1 MYKGPLPELHEGDE
15 FAGHRILGIAGRGGM
30 GVVYRALQ
38 LDLDRPVAL
47 KLIAPQ
53 LAEDPDFRER
63 FVRESRAAASIDHP
77 NVIPIYYTGE
87 SAEGALYIAMRY
99 VEGSDL
105 RTLVRAEQR
114 LQPARA
120 ANIVSQV
127 ASALDA
133 AHARGIVHRDVKP
146 ANVLLGANDH
156 AYLTDFGL
164 TKRVTS
170 HTGSTRDG
178 GWVGTLGYVAPEQI
192 RGERLDA
199 RADVY
204 ALGCVLYHSLAGVP
218 PYQRES
224 DEATLWA
231 HLNDDPPS
239 LHDRVPDV
247 PASFDAVVA
256 RAMAK
261 DPDDRYPSAGDLGR
275 AALAAAGRPVAQG
288 PERLVAVGEAAPGDH
303 QETVVSPDQAPTVL
317 ASGTTA
323 GRRLWPWA
331 LAAVP
336 IAGLALIA
344 ALALGGGDG
353 GGGGGTTSGSTT
365 GTNTTAPAQKTA
377 IADVTV
383 GGRPNNIVMAN
394 GKAWVVR
401 SGNPRLAVINAKT
414 AKRESYSPNVGG
426 EPSGE
431 ASGFGK
437 LWVINQSAPSLVA
450 IGLKSH
456 RREGNAVPLPPQGK
470 AVAVAGGNNA
480 MWVGVRGNP
489 GLLLRI
495 DPNNRAQPAK
505 TIELPDGVQNITVG
519 GGAVWIIARRRNTVT
534 RLDISSGTQRPIF
547 VGEKPFGIA
556 YGGGAVWVT
565 NNGDDTV
572 TRIDSGS
579 LNTRILP
586 VGRGPKGVAVGA
598 GAVWVA
604 NSIASTV
611 TRIAPRHQ
619 PARRHQPIKVATEPL
634 RRGHARRGDVWI
646 TSPGDSKVQRA
657 VALEV
662 ARRDD
667 AGLQRLGHEPRAL
680 LVLGQVLDAEAL
692 EERAQVRLDRVDAE
706 VQLVGDVLVGGGDR
720 ELVVLVGA

>member
-1 MYKGPLPELHEGDE
+1 VPTLHEGDE

-53 LAEDPDFRER
+53 LAEDPEFRDR

-87 SAEGALYIAMRY
+87 SDDGALYIAMRY

-114 LQPARA
+114 LDPARA
-120 ANIVSQV
+120 AQIVSQV

-192 RGERLDA
+192 RGERPDA

-204 ALGCVLYHSLAGVP
+204 ALGCVLYHSLAGAP

-239 LHDRVPDV
+239 LHDRAPDV
-247 PASFDAVVA
+247 PASFDAVLA
-256 RAMAK
+256 RALAK
-261 DPDDRYPSAGDLGR
+261 DPDDRFPSAGDLGR
-275 AALAAAGRPVAQG
+275 AALAAAGRPVAPA
-288 PERLVAVGEAAPGDH
+288 PERLVAVGEAAPGD

-317 ASGTTA
+317 AADAPA

-344 ALALGGGDG
+344 ALALGGGDEG
-353 GGGGGTTSGSTT
+353 GNGGSTT
-365 GTNTTAPAQKTA
+365 AGSTSTGTTTPAQNVA
-377 IADVTV
+377 IKEVVV
-383 GGRPNNIVMAN
+383 GGRPNNIVLAA

-401 SGNPRLAVINAKT
+401 SGNDRLAVIDAQT
-414 AKRESYSPNVGG
+414 VKREPYSPRVG

-431 ASGFGK
+431 AAGFGK
-437 LWVINQSAPSLVA
+437 LWVINQAAPSLVP

-456 RREGNAVPLPPQGK
+456 RQEGRAVPLPNHGK
-470 AVAVAGGNNA
+470 AVAVAAGNNA
-480 MWVGVRGNP
+480 MWVGVRGDP

-495 DPNNRAQPAK
+495 DPKRRDQPAK
-505 TIELPDGVQNITVG
+505 TIELPDGLQNIAVG
-519 GGAVWIIARRRNTVT
+519 GGAVWIIARRANTVT
-534 RLDISSGTQRPIF
+534 RLDIASGTQRPIF
-547 VGEKPFGIA
+547 VGERPFGIA
-556 YGGGAVWVT
+556 YGRGAVWVT

-579 LNTRILP
+579 LNTGIIP

-598 GAVWVA
+598 GAIWVA
-604 NSIASTV
+604 NSIASTI
-611 TRIAPRHQ
+611 TRIDPQ
-619 PARRHQPIKVATEPL
+619 TNEPAGRGIKVALNPYGVDTL
-634 RRGHARRGDVWI
+634 GDDVWV
-646 TSPGDSKVQRA
+646 TSPGDSKVQR
-657 VALEV
+657 LS
-662 ARRDD
+662 
-667 AGLQRLGHEPRAL
+667 P
-680 LVLGQVLDAEAL
+680 
-692 EERAQVRLDRVDAE
+692 
-706 VQLVGDVLVGGGDR
+706 
-720 ELVVLVGA
+720 

>member
-1 MYKGPLPELHEGDE
+1 VPTLHEGDE

-53 LAEDPDFRER
+53 LAEDPEFRDR

-87 SAEGALYIAMRY
+87 SDDGALYIAMRY

-105 RTLVRAEQR
+105 RTLVRAEGR
-114 LQPARA
+114 LDPARA
-120 ANIVSQV
+120 AQIVSQV

-204 ALGCVLYHSLAGVP
+204 ALGCVLYHSLAGAP

-239 LHDRVPDV
+239 LHDRAPDV
-247 PASFDAVVA
+247 PAAFDAVLA
-256 RAMAK
+256 RALAK
-261 DPDDRYPSAGDLGR
+261 NPDDRFPSAGDLGR
-275 AALAAAGRPVAQG
+275 AALAAAGKPVAPA
-288 PERLVAVGEAAPGDH
+288 PERLVAVGEAAPDDH

-317 ASGTTA
+317 AADTPA

-344 ALALGGGDG
+344 ALALGGGDDG
-353 GGGGGTTSGSTT
+353 GNGGSTSAGST
-365 GTNTTAPAQKTA
+365 STATTTPAQEVA
-377 IADVTV
+377 IKELVL
-383 GGRPNNIVMAN
+383 GGRPNNIVVAS

-401 SGNPRLAVINAKT
+401 SGNDRLAVIDT
-414 AKRESYSPNVGG
+414 ETVKREPYSPRVG

-431 ASGFGK
+431 AAGFGK
-437 LWVINQSAPSLVA
+437 LWVINQAAPSLVP

-456 RREGNAVPLPPQGK
+456 RQEGQAVPLPDHGV
-470 AVAVAGGNNA
+470 AVAVAAGSNA

-495 DPNNRAQPAK
+495 DPKNRAQPAK
-505 TIELPDGVQNITVG
+505 TIELPDGLQNIAVG
-519 GGAVWIIARRRNTVT
+519 GGAVWIIARRANTVT
-534 RLDISSGTQRPIF
+534 RLDIASGTQRPIF

-556 YGGGAVWVT
+556 YGRGAVWVT

-579 LNTRILP
+579 LNTATIET
-586 VGRGPKGVAVGA
+586 GRGPKGIAVGA

-611 TRIAPRHQ
+611 TRIDPQANRPSG
-619 PARRHQPIKVATEPL
+619 QPISVATNPY
-634 RRGHARRGDVWI
+634 GVDTNGDDVWV
-646 TSPGDSKVQRA
+646 TSPSDGKVQR
-657 VALEV
+657 LS
-662 ARRDD
+662 
-667 AGLQRLGHEPRAL
+667 P
-680 LVLGQVLDAEAL
+680 
-692 EERAQVRLDRVDAE
+692 
-706 VQLVGDVLVGGGDR
+706 
-720 ELVVLVGA
+720 

>member
-1 MYKGPLPELHEGDE
+1 LLYKGPVPTLHEGDE

-87 SAEGALYIAMRY
+87 SDDGALYIAMRY

-114 LQPARA
+114 LDPARA
-120 ANIVSQV
+120 AYIVSQV

-204 ALGCVLYHSLAGVP
+204 ALGCVLYHSLAGAP

-239 LHDRVPDV
+239 LHDRAPDV
-247 PASFDAVVA
+247 PASFDAVLS

-275 AALAAAGRPVAQG
+275 AALAAAGQPVAPG

-317 ASGTTA
+317 AAGAPA

-344 ALALGGGDG
+344 ALALGGGDDG
-353 GGGGGTTSGSTT
+353 GNPGSTT
-365 GTNTTAPAQKTA
+365 TASTSTATTTSAPKVA
-377 IADVTV
+377 VNGEVVV
-383 GGRPNNIVMAN
+383 GGRPNNIVLAE

-401 SGNPRLAVINAKT
+401 SGNPRLVVIDAKT
-414 AKRESYSPNVGG
+414 VKRKPYSPRVDDPTG
-426 EPSGE
+426 EV
-431 ASGFGK
+431 AAFDK
-437 LWVINQSAPSLVA
+437 LWVINQSAPSLVP
-450 IGLKSH
+450 IGLRSH
-456 RREGNAVPLPPQGK
+456 RQEGRAVPLPAQGK
-470 AVAVAGGNNA
+470 AVAVAAGNRA
-480 MWVGVRGNP
+480 LWVGIRGNP

-495 DPNNRAQPAK
+495 DPKHRDQPAK
-505 TIELPDGVQNITVG
+505 TIGLPDGLQNIAVG
-519 GGAVWIIARRRNTVT
+519 GGAVWIIARRANTVT
-534 RLDISSGTQRPIF
+534 RLDISSGSQRPIF
-547 VGEKPFGIA
+547 VGDTPFGIA
-556 YGGGAVWVT
+556 YGRGAVWVT

-579 LNTRILP
+579 LNTSTIET
-586 VGRGPKGVAVGA
+586 GRGPKGIAVGA

-611 TRIAPRHQ
+611 TRIDPEINR
-619 PARRHQPIKVATEPL
+619 PSGEPISVATNPY
-634 RRGHARRGDVWI
+634 GVDTFGDDVWI
-646 TSPGDSKVQRA
+646 TSPSDHKVQR
-657 VALEV
+657 LS
-662 ARRDD
+662 
-667 AGLQRLGHEPRAL
+667 P
-680 LVLGQVLDAEAL
+680 
-692 EERAQVRLDRVDAE
+692 
-706 VQLVGDVLVGGGDR
+706 
-720 ELVVLVGA
+720 

>member
-1 MYKGPLPELHEGDE
+1 LVYKGPVPTLHEGDE

-53 LAEDPDFRER
+53 LAEDPEFRDR

-87 SAEGALYIAMRY
+87 SEDGALYIAMRY

-114 LQPARA
+114 LDPARA
-120 ANIVSQV
+120 AQIVSQV

-192 RGERLDA
+192 RGERPDA

-204 ALGCVLYHSLAGVP
+204 ALGCVLYHSLAGAP

-239 LHDRVPDV
+239 LHDRAPDI
-247 PASFDAVVA
+247 PASFDAVLA
-256 RAMAK
+256 RALAK
-261 DPDDRYPSAGDLGR
+261 DPDDRFPSAGDLGR
-275 AALAAAGRPVAQG
+275 AALAAAGKPVAPA
-288 PERLVAVGEAAPGDH
+288 PERLVAVGAAAPGDH

-317 ASGTTA
+317 AADAPA

-344 ALALGGGDG
+344 ALALGGGDEG
-353 GGGGGTTSGSTT
+353 GSGGSTT
-365 GTNTTAPAQKTA
+365 AGSTGTGTTTPAQNVA
-377 IADVTV
+377 IKEVVV
-383 GGRPNNIVMAN
+383 GGRPNNIVLAA

-401 SGNPRLAVINAKT
+401 SGNDRLAVIDAQT
-414 AKRESYSPNVGG
+414 VEREPYSPRVG

-431 ASGFGK
+431 AAGFGK
-437 LWVINQSAPSLVA
+437 LWVINQAAPSLVP

-456 RREGNAVPLPPQGK
+456 RQEGRAVPLPNHGK
-470 AVAVAGGNNA
+470 AVAVAAGNNA
-480 MWVGVRGNP
+480 MWVGVRGDP

-495 DPNNRAQPAK
+495 DPKHRDQPAK
-505 TIELPDGVQNITVG
+505 TIELPDGLQNIAVG
-519 GGAVWIIARRRNTVT
+519 GGAVWIIARRANTVT
-534 RLDISSGTQRPIF
+534 RLDIASGTQRPIF
-547 VGEKPFGIA
+547 VGERPFGIA
-556 YGGGAVWVT
+556 YGRGAVWVT

-579 LNTRILP
+579 LNTGIIP
-586 VGRGPKGVAVGA
+586 VGRGPKGIAVGA
-598 GAVWVA
+598 GAIWVA
-604 NSIASTV
+604 NSIVSTI
-611 TRIAPRHQ
+611 TRIDPQ
-619 PARRHQPIKVATEPL
+619 TNEPAGRGIKVALNPYGVDTL
-634 RRGHARRGDVWI
+634 GDDVWV
-646 TSPGDSKVQRA
+646 TSPGDSKVQR
-657 VALEV
+657 LS
-662 ARRDD
+662 
-667 AGLQRLGHEPRAL
+667 P
-680 LVLGQVLDAEAL
+680 
-692 EERAQVRLDRVDAE
+692 
-706 VQLVGDVLVGGGDR
+706 
-720 ELVVLVGA
+720 

>member
-1 MYKGPLPELHEGDE
+1 VGSLLYKGPVPSLHEGDE
-15 FAGHRILGIAGRGGM
+15 FAGHRILGVAGRGGM

-53 LAEDPDFRER
+53 LAEDPDFRDR

-87 SAEGALYIAMRY
+87 SDGALYIAMRY

-114 LQPARA
+114 LDPQRA
-120 ANIVSQV
+120 AYIVSQV

-204 ALGCVLYHSLAGVP
+204 ALGCVLYHSLAGAP

-239 LHDRVPDV
+239 LHDRAPNVP
-247 PASFDAVVA
+247 PGFDAVIA

-275 AALAAAGRPVAQG
+275 AALAAAGQPVAPA

-317 ASGTTA
+317 AAGAPA

-344 ALALGGGDG
+344 ALALGGGDNG
-353 GGGGGTTSGSTT
+353 GNGGSTSAGSTST
-365 GTNTTAPAQKTA
+365 GATTPAKPPA
-377 IADVTV
+377 ITDVSV
-383 GGRPNNIVMAN
+383 GGRPNNIVLAN

-401 SGNPRLAVINAKT
+401 SGNERLAVINAKT
-414 AKRESYSPNVGG
+414 AKREPYSPRVGG
-426 EPSGE
+426 QPTGE
-431 ASGFGK
+431 AAGFGK
-437 LWVINQSAPSLVA
+437 LWVIDQSTPSLVA

-456 RREGNAVPLPPQGK
+456 RQEGKAVPLPPQGK
-470 AVAVAGGNNA
+470 AVAVASGSNA
-480 MWVGVRGNP
+480 MWVGIRGNP

-495 DPNNRAQPAK
+495 NPKNRDRPDK
-505 TIELPDGVQNITVG
+505 TIELPDGLQNIAVG
-519 GGAVWIIARRRNTVT
+519 GGAVWIIARRANTVT
-534 RLDISSGTQRPIF
+534 RLDISSGTQRSIF
-547 VGEKPFGIA
+547 VGDNPFGIA
-556 YGGGAVWVT
+556 FGRGAVWVT

-579 LNTRILP
+579 LNTVPIP
-586 VGRGPKGVAVGA
+586 VGHGPKGIAVGA

-604 NSIASTV
+604 NSLQGTL
-611 TRIAPRHQ
+611 TRIDPTTSR
-619 PARRHQPIKVATEPL
+619 PAAKPL
-634 RRGHARRGDVWI
+634 EIALGPYGVDTLDRDVWI
-646 TSPGDSKVQRA
+646 TSPGEHKVQR
-657 VALEV
+657 VS
-662 ARRDD
+662 
-667 AGLQRLGHEPRAL
+667 P
-680 LVLGQVLDAEAL
+680 
-692 EERAQVRLDRVDAE
+692 
-706 VQLVGDVLVGGGDR
+706 
-720 ELVVLVGA
+720 